1 MGKENPIILVVNVG
15 STSLKYRLFDMRGQT
30 CLAKGTFDR
39 VGTARSAFSWE
50 QKGMHGSGEI
60 DTTDALWALQAFV
73 GSRTLDEKAMAA
85 ADVNID
91 GIIDTSDALA
101 ILQFAVKLRDKLPT
115 VDIPDR
121 PV

>member
-1 MGKENPIILVVNVG
+1 MINLPIPIPTPPVNYGDV
-15 STSLKYRLFDMRGQT
+15 D
-30 CLAKGTFDR
+30 
-39 VGTARSAFSWE
+39 
-50 QKGMHGSGEI
+50 GSGEI

>member
-1 MGKENPIILVVNVG
+1 
-15 STSLKYRLFDMRGQT
+15 
-30 CLAKGTFDR
+30 
-39 VGTARSAFSWE
+39 
-50 QKGMHGSGEI
+50 
-60 DTTDALWALQAFV
+60 
-73 GSRTLDEKAMAA
+73 MAA